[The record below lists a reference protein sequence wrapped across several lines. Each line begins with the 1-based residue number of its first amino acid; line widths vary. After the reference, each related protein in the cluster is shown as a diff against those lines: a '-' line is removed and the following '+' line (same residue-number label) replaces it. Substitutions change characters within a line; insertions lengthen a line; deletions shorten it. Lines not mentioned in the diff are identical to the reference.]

1 MKKYFYLFIVIVA
14 FLFGVTF
21 TFKNVEVVTLRY
33 YFGLEL
39 AWPLSWLVL
48 VSIAI
53 GIILGFVISKLRYWK
68 RNMISRNKPKKTVSG

>member
-39 AWPLSWLVL
+39 AWPLSWMIL

-53 GIILGFVISKLRYWK
+53 GIILGFVISKLKSWR
-68 RNMISRNKPKKTVSG
+68 RTMNSRSKQKKTASE

>member
-1 MKKYFYLFIVIVA
+1 MKKYFYLFIVTVA

-48 VSIAI
+48 VCIAI
-53 GIILGFVISKLRYWK
+53 GIILGFVISKLRSWK
-68 RNMISRNKPKKTVSG
+68 RNMINRNKPKKTVSG